1 MLITCPFL
9 SLTALSSSE
18 HVTDLSEVKNKIAE
32 LYSTLNIEHYQVERE
47 QELLAKLENLKT
59 KIEPLEKVLRL
70 LALHGN
76 ISKKLVFTICL

>member
-32 LYSTLNIEHYQVERE
+32 LYSTLNIEYYQVERE

-70 LALHGN
+70 FALHGN
-76 ISKKLVFTICL
+76 I

>member
-32 LYSTLNIEHYQVERE
+32 LYSTLNIEHYPVERE
-47 QELLAKLENLKT
+47 QELLAKLENLKP

-70 LALHGN
+70 FALHGN
-76 ISKKLVFTICL
+76 I